1 MFDPI
6 EVLHQYV
13 SYPSVSTD
21 PDFQEGMVGAQN
33 FIANLLENIGHPIMV
48 ADVLS
53 IQPDGAI
60 TELKPM
66 FIRRSIFPLALSLD

>member
-1 MFDPI
+1 
-6 EVLHQYV
+6 
-13 SYPSVSTD
+13 
-21 PDFQEGMVGAQN
+21 
-33 FIANLLENIGHPIMV
+33 MV